1 MTQPPSLCVA
11 HLLLAAA
18 TTALACGCHKSLAS
32 EIPGPPPGEAWL
44 TPPQIKESGIE
55 VAVIDE
61 QNVDDSLVTN
71 GRVTFDDQ
79 RVAHVY
85 SPVSGRVLRVDALLG
100 AQVKK
105 GTPLAALQSPDIGI
119 ASSDVGKAR
128 ADLFAADRDFKR
140 QQDLAENHAASQK
153 AYLLHAGGG
162 VNAGVSQGYILLAPM
177 DGEITMKNVSPGAEV
192 QGQYGSG
199 TPVELFTVGDIR
211 RIWVIADVFES
222 DLSRVKVESKAVVR
236 VVAQPGKEL
245 VGKVEWISATLD
257 PSTRSAKVRCAF
269 DNPDGT
275 LKPEMYATAKISVEE
290 RKALAIHRRSLLRL
304 GDQTVVFVQTGMT
317 DDGKT
322 KFERIPVA
330 VDDIDGSEW
339 IVVQH
344 GLEKGAKVVTAGTMR
359 LSSMM

>member
-1 MTQPPSLCVA
+1 M
-11 HLLLAAA
+11 
-18 TTALACGCHKSLAS
+18 
-32 EIPGPPPGEAWL
+32 
-44 TPPQIKESGIE
+44 
-55 VAVIDE
+55 
-61 QNVDDSLVTN
+61 
-71 GRVTFDDQ
+71 
-79 RVAHVY
+79 
-85 SPVSGRVLRVDALLG
+85 
-100 AQVKK
+100 
-105 GTPLAALQSPDIGI
+105 
-119 ASSDVGKAR
+119 
-128 ADLFAADRDFKR
+128 DR
-140 QQDLAENHAASQK
+140 ASQK